1 MNWEKGP
8 KEEKKSFLLNSD
20 RKTDRD
26 LEIQKMYKDCLWDSV
41 RTTKNQEISN
51 KLLKTLE
58 KEIESNKY
66 KWMRHVCETPKLQ
79 KEGVLRHSNW
89 FQFP

>member
-1 MNWEKGP
+1 
-8 KEEKKSFLLNSD
+8 
-20 RKTDRD
+20 
-26 LEIQKMYKDCLWDSV
+26 MYSTCLKDSV

-66 KWMRHVCETPKLQ
+66 KWIRHICETPKLA
-79 KEGVLRHSNW
+79 KAHK
-89 FQFP
+89 